1 MTECKHV
8 IAPERMAEGY
18 RENDSG
24 IARHP
29 LLVTLHGLLACRSSP
44 CWSIGMAILALM
56 LVRLVVRHRSRRR
69 RLQAIACWIG
79 SRRSRITASTP
90 WFS

>member
-29 LLVTLHGLLACRSSP
+29 LLVTLHGLLAVPIVAMLGRSEWRYS
-44 CWSIGMAILALM
+44 
-56 LVRLVVRHRSRRR
+56 H
-69 RLQAIACWIG
+69 
-79 SRRSRITASTP
+79 
-90 WFS
+90 